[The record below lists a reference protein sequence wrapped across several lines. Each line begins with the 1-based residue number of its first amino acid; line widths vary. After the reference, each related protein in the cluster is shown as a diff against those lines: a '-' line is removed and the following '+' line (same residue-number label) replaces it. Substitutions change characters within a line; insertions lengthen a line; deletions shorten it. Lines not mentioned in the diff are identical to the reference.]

1 MERPTRTDRRG
12 FLTRAAGVGT
22 LAGLA
27 GCLGLGGGSGGEG
40 YGDHFADVED
50 AGEPVD
56 ATGEAAV
63 TVAVGAGDGF
73 DFDPI
78 KMDVS
83 PGTTITWEWTG
94 NGGQHVV
101 DFEDRNWESSYSK
114 RAGHTYE
121 RTVQQA
127 GYYKYFCE
135 PHLSLGMKGGFR
147 VVE

>member
-1 MERPTRTDRRG
+1 MRRQTSTGRRRFLRTI
-12 FLTRAAGVGT
+12 AGAGT

-27 GCLGLGGGSGGEG
+27 GCLGIGGGSGEEG
-40 YGDHFADVED
+40 YGDHFSDVDD

-56 ATGEAAV
+56 MTGQDAV

-78 KMDVS
+78 KMNVS

-94 NGGQHVV
+94 EGGQHVV
-101 DFEDRNWESSYSK
+101 VFEDRNWESGYSNK
-114 RAGHTYE
+114 EGHTYE
-121 RTVQQA
+121 KTVEKP

-135 PHLSLGMKGGFR
+135 PHLSVGMKGGFR